1 MFESN
6 VRRKIRIGNVVCVWI
21 RGLWRE
27 EKWAMCSYE
36 WNNNGQ
42 SAVKLLEM
50 HVNKCCVLIV
60 RQDYSEEIK
69 H

>member
-1 MFESN
+1 MVGEA
-6 VRRKIRIGNVVCVWI
+6 WI
-21 RGLWRE
+21 QKVWRE

-36 WNNNGQ
+36 WHNSGQ

-60 RQDYSEEIK
+60 REDYGEEIK
-69 H
+69 HLHDNRYNI